1 MTRGE
6 RTGADPASAA
16 PRAVGPGGD
25 QGAPGGLGESGDAGP
40 SFCRFHKCVCVCVC
54 VCVYAYTI
62 MRLMLPT
69 PLTLPP
75 AAARCL
81 ATTALWKVPSRTTTS
96 QAALGQRSPGLRV
109 LPGQTC
115 AALLP
120 VHPSRQTLR
129 RGRPGR
135 PSAPPMPV

>member
-1 MTRGE
+1 M
-6 RTGADPASAA
+6 
-16 PRAVGPGGD
+16 
-25 QGAPGGLGESGDAGP
+25 GLGESGDAGP

-54 VCVYAYTI
+54 AYTI

-81 ATTALWKVPSRTTTS
+81 ATTALWKVPSGTTTC
-96 QAALGQRSPGLRV
+96 QAALGQRSPGLWV
-109 LPGQTC
+109 PPGQVW

-120 VHPSRQTLR
+120 
-129 RGRPGR
+129 GRP
-135 PSAPPMPV
+135 